1 MDAPCMN
8 KRPHLFLTGGKGI
21 GKSTLLQKLLVG
33 RRACGFRTV
42 KAVEVYLGRTSL
54 HLLRLDRQERPTE
67 ENFLC
72 FCPPV
77 PGGKTAEA
85 FDRLGC
91 EALAPEE
98 AGEVLVMD
106 ELGAAEAGAEAF
118 RTAILQA
125 LEGDIPI
132 LGVLQKADT
141 ELFHLV
147 AEHPRV
153 RLVEVRK
160 ENRDLLF

>member
-1 MDAPCMN
+1 
-8 KRPHLFLTGGKGI
+8 
-21 GKSTLLQKLLVG
+21 
-33 RRACGFRTV
+33 
-42 KAVEVYLGRTSL
+42 
-54 HLLRLDRQERPTE
+54 
-67 ENFLC
+67 
-72 FCPPV
+72 
-77 PGGKTAEA
+77 
-85 FDRLGC
+85 
-91 EALAPEE
+91 
-98 AGEVLVMD
+98 MD

>member
-8 KRPHLFLTGGKGI
+8 KRPHLFLTGEKGI

-98 AGEVLVMD
+98 AG
-106 ELGAAEAGAEAF
+106 AEAF